1 MEQSTAGA
9 VVVVGG
15 ISIDLVS
22 FSKRLPVPGESIIGD
37 DFQLLLGGKG
47 SNQAIAAALAGSSS
61 VLVSCV
67 GEDLFTDFAKNT
79 LKDFGVDTR
88 FVNTVPGPTGIAHIR
103 VEASGENNIVVVPLA
118 NDKLSASQIDEA
130 FEKTENPKVLLLQ
143 LEIPWELNRH
153 AINLAKKNRVKI
165 VLDPAPASKLEEQDW
180 QLFDIVTP
188 NESEAS
194 TLTGIKVTDPES
206 AEQAAN
212 WFVERGV
219 KNAVITMGGT
229 GVLLASK
236 EKVQLF
242 AAPKVKVVDTT
253 AAGDAFAGYLGALLA
268 QGQDLETAIGVAV
281 KAASI
286 SVTRIGAS
294 PSLPRRSEVENSGF

>member
-47 SNQAIAAALAGSSS
+47 SNQAIAASLAGSNS

-194 TLTGIKVTDPES
+194 TLTGIRVTDPES

-294 PSLPRRSEVENSGF
+294 PSLPRRSEVGQ

>member
-22 FSKRLPVPGESIIGD
+22 FSQRLPVPGESIIGD

-286 SVTRIGAS
+286 SVTKIGAS
-294 PSLPRRSEVENSGF
+294 PSLPRRSEVGQ

>member
-47 SNQAIAAALAGSSS
+47 SNQAIAASLAGSNS

-118 NDKLSASQIDEA
+118 NDKLSTSQIDEA

-194 TLTGIKVTDPES
+194 TLTGIRVTDPES

-294 PSLPRRSEVENSGF
+294 PSLPRRSEVGQ